1 MPTIHVIV
9 KGKVQGVFYRA
20 SAKKMADEY
29 SVTGWVKN
37 IKNDCVEMAASGSQ
51 QALQK
56 FMDWCKKGPARANV
70 TEVIVNEKDEYL
82 FEKFI
87 IKR

>member
-20 SAKKMADEY
+20 SAKKVADEY
-29 SVTGWVKN
+29 GVTGWVQN
-37 IKNDCVEMAASGSQ
+37 TKNDCVEMAASGSQ

-56 FMDWCKKGPARANV
+56 FMDWCKIGPARANV

-82 FEKFI
+82 FEEFI